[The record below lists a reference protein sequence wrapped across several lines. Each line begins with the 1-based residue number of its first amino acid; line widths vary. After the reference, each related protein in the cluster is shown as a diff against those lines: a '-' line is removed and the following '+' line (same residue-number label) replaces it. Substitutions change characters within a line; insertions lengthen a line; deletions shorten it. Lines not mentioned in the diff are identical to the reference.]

1 MITRRH
7 FCQAA
12 GAAAIVT
19 SRAVLAATEY
29 DLLIRGGRVLDPG
42 RGIDGML
49 DVAIRGGHIVALR
62 AGIAASSAAELIE
75 AGGQLVVPG
84 LIDIHLH
91 ARDAELPPAQILA
104 SGVTTMVDAGSR
116 GADNVDQL
124 VGIAQ
129 AAPNRMRILLNIGRL
144 GNNPGGRGEFLD
156 GVEQADVAKAKA
168 AVAKHRHWI
177 IGMKARLSRG
187 IAADNDMIVLRR
199 AIEVAGAVRVP
210 LMIHIGD
217 TASSL
222 PAILEVLRPGDIVT
236 HMYAPTPNT
245 ILDSRGRVLP
255 EVRAARRRG
264 IRFDFSNGLNEH
276 WDWNVAEKALAQGFA
291 PDTIATDLTVAGR
304 KEQVLDLPNV
314 MSKML
319 VLGMPL
325 KSVLA
330 CVTVN
335 ASKSFRELGSFGSL
349 AVGAPADVT
358 LLELAGGGHDFVD
371 NYRNR
376 RSGSQRLLTRGVVM
390 GGKRVMVGA
399 AVAAGVPCAPA
410 RPGCRDA
417 RAPGAPG

>member
-1 MITRRH
+1 MITRRR

-12 GAAAIVT
+12 VTAAIVS
-19 SRAVLAATEY
+19 SRAAFAAAEY

-42 RGIDGML
+42 RGLDSTL
-49 DVAIRGGHIVALR
+49 DVAIRSGHIVALR
-62 AGIAASSAAELIE
+62 KCIAASSAAEVMQAEGL
-75 AGGQLVVPG
+75 LVVPG

-104 SGVTTMVDAGSR
+104 TGVTTMVDAGSR
-116 GADNVDQL
+116 GADNIDQL

-129 AAPNRMRILLNIGRL
+129 SAPNRMRILLNIGRL
-144 GNNPGGRGEFLD
+144 GNNPGGKGEFLD
-156 GVEQADVAKAKA
+156 GVEQADVGKAKA
-168 AVAKHRHWI
+168 AVAKHRQWI

-187 IAADNDMIVLRR
+187 IAADNDMVVLRR
-199 AIEVAGAVRVP
+199 AIEVADAAHVP

-222 PAILEVLRPGDIVT
+222 PSILAVLRPGDIVT

-245 ILDSRGRVLP
+245 ILDARGRVLP

-304 KEQVLDLPNV
+304 TEQVLDLPNV

-319 VLGMPL
+319 LLGMPL

-330 CVTVN
+330 CTTVN
-335 ASKSFRELGSFGSL
+335 ASKSFRELRPFGSL
-349 AVGAPADVT
+349 AVGSAADVT
-358 LLELAGGGHDFVD
+358 VLELAGGGHEFVD
-371 NYRNR
+371 NYRQK

-390 GGKRVMVGA
+390 GGRRVA
-399 AVAAGVPCAPA
+399 TPAQAG
-410 RPGCRDA
+410 
-417 RAPGAPG
+417 

>member
-1 MITRRH
+1 MFSRRH

-12 GAAAIVT
+12 AAAAIIS
-19 SRAVLAATEY
+19 SRAAFAAAEF

-42 RGIDGML
+42 RGIDHRL
-49 DVAIRGGHIVALR
+49 DLAIRAGRVVALKR
-62 AGIAASSAAELIE
+62 GIAASSAAEVIDAQGL
-75 AGGQLVVPG
+75 LVVPG

-91 ARDAELPPAQILA
+91 ARDAELPPAEILA
-104 SGVTTMVDAGSR
+104 TGVTTMVDAGSR
-116 GADNVDQL
+116 GADNIDQL

-129 AAPNRMRILLNIGRL
+129 GAPNRMRILLNIGRL

-156 GVEQADVAKAKA
+156 GVEQADVDKAKA
-168 AVAKHRHWI
+168 AVIRHRQWI

-187 IAADNDMIVLRR
+187 IAASNDMIVLRR
-199 AIEVAGAVRVP
+199 AIDVAEAAGLP

-217 TASSL
+217 TASTL
-222 PAILEVLRPGDIVT
+222 PSILGLLRPGDIVT
-236 HMYAPTPNT
+236 HMYAPTLNT
-245 ILDSRGRVLP
+245 ILDARGRVLP

-276 WDWNVAEKALAQGFA
+276 WDWNVAEKALAQGFP

-319 VLGMPL
+319 LLGMPL
-325 KSVLA
+325 KDVLA

-335 ASKSFRELGSFGSL
+335 AAKSFRELSSLGSL

-358 LLELAGGGHDFVD
+358 VLESVGGGHEFVD
-371 NYRNR
+371 NYRIAR
-376 RSGSQRLLTRGVVM
+376 RGSARLVARGVVM
-390 GGKRVMVGA
+390 GGKRIA
-399 AVAAGVPCAPA
+399 
-410 RPGCRDA
+410 
-417 RAPGAPG
+417 

>member
-1 MITRRH
+1 MIARQFWSEAMITRRR

-12 GAAAIVT
+12 VTAAIVS
-19 SRAVLAATEY
+19 SRAAFAAAEY
-29 DLLIRGGRVLDPG
+29 DLLIRGGRVIDPG
-42 RGIDGML
+42 RGVDGKL
-49 DVAIRGGHIVALR
+49 DVAIRSGHIVALR
-62 AGIAASSAAELIE
+62 KAIAASSAAEVIE
-75 AGGQLVVPG
+75 AEGQLVVPG

-104 SGVTTMVDAGSR
+104 TGVTTMVDAGSR

-129 AAPNRMRILLNIGRL
+129 AAPNRMRMLLNIGRL
-144 GNNPGGRGEFLD
+144 GNNPGGRAEFLD
-156 GVEQADVAKAKA
+156 GVEQADVEKAKA
-168 AVAKHRHWI
+168 AVVKHRQWI

-187 IAADNDMIVLRR
+187 IAADNDMMVLRR
-199 AIEVAGAVRVP
+199 AIEVADAARMP

-222 PAILEVLRPGDIVT
+222 PSILDVLRPGDIVT

-276 WDWNVAEKALAQGFA
+276 WDWNVAEKALAQGFV

-319 VLGMPL
+319 LLGMPL
-325 KSVLA
+325 KAVLA
-330 CVTVN
+330 CVTAN
-335 ASKSFRELGSFGSL
+335 ASKSFRELRPFGSL
-349 AVGAPADVT
+349 AVGSAADVT
-358 LLELAGGGHDFVD
+358 LLELAQGGHEFID
-371 NYRNR
+371 NYRQK

-390 GGKRVMVGA
+390 GGRRV
-399 AVAAGVPCAPA
+399 AG
-410 RPGCRDA
+410 PGQA
-417 RAPGAPG
+417 G